1 MEFTD
6 KEIKTLRA
14 ILIEREIELNYKYLA
29 ALRVKAESQGMFSPI
44 WEQISDIYVEIREL
58 KEELEELI

>member
-1 MEFTD
+1 MTNEKLI
-6 KEIKTLRA
+6 KEIEK
-14 ILIEREIELNYKYLA
+14 EIELDYKYFA

>member
-1 MEFTD
+1 MLVDMTNEKLI
-6 KEIKTLRA
+6 KE
-14 ILIEREIELNYKYLA
+14 IEREIELDYKYLA

>member
-1 MEFTD
+1 MANEKLI
-6 KEIKTLRA
+6 KE
-14 ILIEREIELNYKYLA
+14 IEREIELDYKYLA
-29 ALRVKAESQGMFSPI
+29 ALHMKAESQGMFSPI